1 MHNGIPGKPGHPLF
15 SGPWNKERLTMTG
28 WTTTA
33 RTTLLLLALS
43 ALVGVGMSAADPMT
57 FSGSGVAAY
66 GALAA
71 ILFLAGW
78 LILKAIGLE
87 SRLTRIISAAFL
99 LRLVIGIGLS
109 LLLPVVGYDTDTQ
122 NAGYIFFDAYQRDT
136 QAWDLAQSGAPLTS
150 AFNSEFFSDQYGGML
165 IMSAVLYRIFSPD
178 LHRPW
183 LILLVTA
190 FFGSVSI
197 GFLYKA
203 ISPRFKNTVA
213 WLAALIFAFY
223 PESVLLGSAQMR
235 DPILI
240 GLAAL
245 AFYIVERW
253 HTMRWKRFIWFGLT
267 LALLAA
273 FSWLIAL
280 AVGAMLCLWWW
291 IDYSSGLA
299 NRQRR
304 LMGWAFLAL
313 VAIAGYSLFSRWLS
327 SSAAWDVT
335 LAIRNSGWIAAL
347 FEKLPSSLQVPFI
360 VVYGLLQPVLPA
372 AIFDPSIPIWTGIT
386 TVLSLGWYLLLPI
399 LLYSGI
405 ALYKT
410 QPNLER
416 KLLITSLAAV
426 VVWAIISSLR
436 AGGDVWDNPRYR
448 TLLIPWIALVA
459 AWAWNNAHLYRDGW
473 LSRWYIV
480 AGIFVAFFSNWYLYR
495 IFNYGLLISF
505 WVMIGLIVLFSALVL
520 GQGLFKEFRARGN
533 PFTRE

>member
-1 MHNGIPGKPGHPLF
+1 MLNGIPGKPGHQPY
-15 SGPWNKERLTMTG
+15 SGTWINERLIMTG

-33 RTTLLLLALS
+33 RTTLLLLTLG

-57 FSGSGVAAY
+57 FSGRSVVAY
-66 GALAA
+66 GSLAA

-78 LILKAIGLE
+78 LILKALGLDCKL
-87 SRLTRIISAAFL
+87 SRIITAAFL
-99 LRLVIGIGLS
+99 VRVGVGIGLS
-109 LLLPVVGYDTDTQ
+109 LLLPVAGYDTDTQ
-122 NAGYIFFDAYQRDT
+122 NAGYIFFDAFQRDS

-165 IMSAVLYRIFSPD
+165 IMSAGLYRIFSPD

-183 LILLVTA
+183 LIILVTA
-190 FFGSVSI
+190 FFGSISV
-197 GFLYKA
+197 GLLFKA
-203 ISPRFKNTVA
+203 ISHRFKEKVA

-223 PESVLLGSAQMR
+223 PESVLLGAAQMR

-245 AFYIVERW
+245 AFFMVERW
-253 HTMRWKRFIWFGLT
+253 HSMRWTRFIWFGLA
-267 LALLAA
+267 LAVLAA
-273 FSWLIAL
+273 FSWLIAI
-280 AVGAMLCLWWW
+280 AVGAMVCLWWW

-313 VAIAGYSLFSRWLS
+313 VAIAGYTLFSRWLS

-335 LAIRNSGWIAAL
+335 LAIRNSGWISAL
-347 FEKLPSSLQVPFI
+347 FENLPSSLQVPFI

-386 TVLSLGWYLLLPI
+386 TVLSLGWYLLFPI
-399 LLYSGI
+399 LLYAGI
-405 ALYKT
+405 ALYKM
-410 QPNLER
+410 QPDLER

-426 VVWAIISSLR
+426 GIWAIISSLR

-448 TLLIPWIALVA
+448 TLLLPWIALVA
-459 AWAWNNAHLYRDGW
+459 AWAWNNAHTHRDGW

-520 GQGLFKEFRARGN
+520 GQGLYKEFQARGN